1 VYRKLFSRCSDKKP
15 ANCGFI
21 ASEVISLEEKWKRI
35 DEFPLYDVSTYGRIR
50 SERREEGLALSQNQ
64 YGVVQIGLFKDG
76 IQHHR
81 GVARLVAHAFLPRT
95 MPAFDTPIN
104 LDGDRWNNNVEN
116 LVWRPRWFA
125 VKYNHQF
132 QVSPYKSIEQPLED
146 IRTGLVSE
154 NSLDCAT
161 TYGLLEEDL
170 VESIENHT
178 YVWPTYQQ
186 FRVLHN

>member
-1 VYRKLFSRCSDKKP
+1 
-15 ANCGFI
+15 
-21 ASEVISLEEKWKRI
+21 VISLDEKWTRI
-35 DEFPLYDVSTYGRIR
+35 DAFPLYEVSSYGRIR
-50 SERREEGLALSQNQ
+50 SERREEGLSLSQNQ

-76 IQHHR
+76 IQYHR
-81 GVARLVAHAFLPRT
+81 SVALLVARAFLPRT
-95 MPAFDTPIN
+95 AMAAFDTPIN
-104 LDGDRWNNNVEN
+104 LDADRWNNNVDN
-116 LVWRPRWFA
+116 LAWRPRWFA
-125 VKYNHQF
+125 VKYNQQF
-132 QVSPYKSIEQPLED
+132 RYAPSKSIELPLED
-146 IRTGLVSE
+146 IKTGLVSE